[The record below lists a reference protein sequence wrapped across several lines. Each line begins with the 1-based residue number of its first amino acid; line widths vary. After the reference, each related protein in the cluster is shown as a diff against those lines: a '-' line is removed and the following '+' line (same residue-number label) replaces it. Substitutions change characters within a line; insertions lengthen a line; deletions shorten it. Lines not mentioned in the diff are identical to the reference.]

1 MYFNHLLIFLCFL
14 VCYILYKNNNTEN
27 YNNKLQKKL
36 INKEQ
41 LILKLNKHNLANR
54 HRVEKKI
61 QDPVVKIFY
70 DDKYSIPAYQYKQE
84 EDPVYMRDQKV
95 LYNRLYPPL
104 GRTERPQFDL
114 LMNYINSNNGPNGMF
129 NYYTRGSPDTYR
141 ILGYLTPIN
150 KVQTIDS
157 TLILYGRAKFPNSD
171 MGEFYVSSSNK
182 ISDIKIPLTEYNSN
196 IRRITDLPQI
206 ITIKGNMLNGDYNF
220 MELPK
225 ADLTYPYI

>member
-14 VCYILYKNNNTEN
+14 IFYILCKTNDTET
-27 YNNKLQKKL
+27 YNNKLQKKI
-36 INKEQ
+36 INQEE
-41 LILKLNKHNLANR
+41 LILKLNRKHRRA
-54 HRVEKKI
+54 KKI
-61 QDPVVKIFY
+61 NDPTVKVFY
-70 DDKYSIPAYQYKQE
+70 DDKYIIPAYQYKQE

-114 LMNYINSNNGPNGMF
+114 LMNYINSNNGPDGMF

-141 ILGYLTPIN
+141 ILGYLTPTI

-196 IRRITDLPQI
+196 IRRITDLPQV